1 MKELCKRIKAAKK
14 NGITRKIIA
23 EKIGIS
29 YDYLNRYLGE
39 FKKPMPDHIRQGIE
53 EILKD
58 IEHG

>member
-14 NGITRKIIA
+14 HGITRKIIA

-39 FKKPMPDHIRQGIE
+39 FTKPMPEHLMMAIE
-53 EILKD
+53 DILK
-58 IEHG
+58 EVEA

>member
-14 NGITRKIIA
+14 HGITRKIIA

-39 FKKPMPDHIRQGIE
+39 FKDMPDHIRKAIE
-53 EILKD
+53 EILK
-58 IEHG
+58 